1 VHGSTRKFV
10 WGGSYQNHQYT
21 ESSKNDHALG
31 KPAHTKLRLRGRC
44 PPIVHGCLTKEN
56 SCPSIVAV
64 CLSEQAFATRAS
76 SYPGCSHS

>member
-1 VHGSTRKFV
+1 MHGSTRKFV

-44 PPIVHGCLTKEN
+44 PPSGHGCLTKGKQL
-56 SCPSIVAV
+56 PLHV
-64 CLSEQAFATRAS
+64 LSELPRFVS
-76 SYPGCSHS
+76 SRLLTSWICG

>member
-1 VHGSTRKFV
+1 MHGSTRKFV

-56 SCPSIVAV
+56 SCPLHCR
-64 CLSEQAFATRAS
+64 CLSLRTSVRDARKFLS
-76 SYPGCSHS
+76 GLLS